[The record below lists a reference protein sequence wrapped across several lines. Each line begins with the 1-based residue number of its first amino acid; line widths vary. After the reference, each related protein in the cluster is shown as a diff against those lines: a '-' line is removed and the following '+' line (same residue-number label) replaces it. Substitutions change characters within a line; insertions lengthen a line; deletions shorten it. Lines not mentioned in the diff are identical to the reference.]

1 MKGAKGNEAY
11 CILGYRV
18 PTTSMRARGEGVKG
32 SEAYCILGFRVPT
45 TSVGARDEGAKGSEG
60 EQSILFTRF

>member
-1 MKGAKGNEAY
+1 M
-11 CILGYRV
+11 
-18 PTTSMRARGEGVKG
+18 KG

-45 TSVGARDEGAKGSEG
+45 TSGGARDEGAKGSEE